1 MRVTSSLVRL
11 VAGLAVAGAAFAVMP
26 ASAEDNVIKVERSPV
41 GQFEALYIAQQQG
54 LFDKQ
59 GIKVEIK
66 VGTSPDAALANVM
79 SGESNLGMTGGVPM
93 TAAVANGLPVVA
105 VVNAQDQN
113 KGIPTF
119 GLVVPAD
126 SPIKTIEDLKGK
138 KIGLP
143 GIASPQGSALL
154 KVLEAHGMTAKDVEL
169 VNLPFPGVLSAIESG
184 SVDAGLPIG
193 LFYDLSVKKGMRV
206 FDEVFNASTFGF
218 PAVFFA
224 ASREWADSHKELVD
238 KFVTAMT
245 EAAAYANDH
254 LDEIRKVDM
263 EQTQLP
269 PDYLKVRDI
278 APFIAGFN
286 EKAWDAENDYLLK
299 FGFISKKPDMNDIL
313 WSGAPRQ

>member
-1 MRVTSSLVRL
+1 MKVSSSIARL
-11 VAGLAVAGAAFAVMP
+11 AVGLAIAGAAVGLTPAFA
-26 ASAEDNVIKVERSPV
+26 DDVIKVERSPV
-41 GQFEALYIAQQQG
+41 GQFEGLFIAEQQG
-54 LFDKQ
+54 LFKKY
-59 GIKVEIK
+59 GITVEIK

-79 SGESNLGMTGGVPM
+79 SGETNVGMTGGVPL

-113 KGIPTF
+113 KGTPTY
-119 GLVVPAD
+119 GLVAPAD

-154 KVLEAHGMTAKDVEL
+154 KTLEAHGMTADDVEL

-193 LFYDLSVKKGMRV
+193 LFYDLSVKKGMHV
-206 FDEVFNASTFGF
+206 FDEVFQHSTFGF

-224 ASREWADSHKELVD
+224 SSKQWADSNKELLG
-238 KFVTAMT
+238 KFISAMT
-245 EAAAYANDH
+245 DAYAYANDH
-254 LDEIRKVDM
+254 LDDVRKVDM

-269 PDYLKVRDI
+269 PDYLKVREI
-278 APFIAGFN
+278 APFVAGFN
-286 EKAWDAENDYLLK
+286 AQAWDSENDYLLK
-299 FGFISKKPDMNDIL
+299 FGFISKKPSMDDIL